1 MKKRPNLLYVF
12 LDQWRYQAMG
22 YAKEDEVCTPHMDSF
37 ARESLDCTEAVS
49 TFPLCSPHRASLLT
63 GKYPFSVGMW
73 TNCKIGLSEIL
84 MLKPQETCIGNV
96 LKDTGYHTG
105 YIGKWHL
112 DASEQNFEKILF
124 QEQRTGMLTL
134 RREREDRDLIT
145 GSPTVHVMST

>member
-1 MKKRPNLLYVF
+1 
-12 LDQWRYQAMG
+12 MG
-22 YAKEDEVCTPHMDSF
+22 YAKSDEVCTPHMDSF

-49 TFPLCSPHRASLLT
+49 TFPLCSPHRASLFT

-73 TNCKIGLSEIL
+73 TNCKIGLSEVL

-112 DASEQNFEKILF
+112 DASELREKSDFRGKSLGCLYT
-124 QEQRTGMLTL
+124 TGGKKT
-134 RREREDRDLIT
+134 RF
-145 GSPTVHVMST
+145 

>member
-112 DASEQNFEKILF
+112 DASEQNFEKNPGF
-124 QEQRTGMLTL
+124 
-134 RREREDRDLIT
+134 
-145 GSPTVHVMST
+145 PTAPVMSI

>member
-84 MLKPQETCIGNV
+84 MLKPQEICYRKRV
-96 LKDTGYHTG
+96 KGYRIPHRIYRKMAFG
-105 YIGKWHL
+105 CL
-112 DASEQNFEKILF
+112 
-124 QEQRTGMLTL
+124 
-134 RREREDRDLIT
+134 
-145 GSPTVHVMST
+145 